1 MGLSDLKMLFSLSLR
16 GAKLFYTMVQV
27 FLMRLNPKY
36 AIEILLLIQTAANQS
51 FY

>member
-1 MGLSDLKMLFSLSLR
+1 MEFSLKPEICNRNSI
-16 GAKLFYTMVQV
+16 T
-27 FLMRLNPKY
+27 NTKY